1 MIEFNSPKSKDPL
14 YRKLASNW
22 KGMQARCYNKDHDNY
37 KYYGGKGITISWGSF
52 KEFLEDVDKIPGWNP
67 ELFLNKKLHLD
78 KDLRGGGK
86 YSLETCSWV
95 SRSENIAYGS
105 KTRVYRKFYGLSDKG
120 VLYEGANIAEFARKH
135 NLEPQSVGKCLNNE
149 RPHTKYWVFWY
160 EGEPEKE
167 PQPLY
172 AVVDTNGNTMYFRK
186 PSELKEVL
194 PMSVGTIRKLAHYCG
209 TSELGYDF
217 FVVVDGELTK
227 GAKKLYT
234 NRINI
239 KDYKVYN
246 PEGQLVDAN
255 SLRELM
261 QYGLKEYKIRGCLHS
276 GSNTVDG
283 WTFVEK

>member
-1 MIEFNSPKSKDPL
+1 
-14 YRKLASNW
+14 
-22 KGMQARCYNKDHDNY
+22 
-37 KYYGGKGITISWGSF
+37 
-52 KEFLEDVDKIPGWNP
+52 
-67 ELFLNKKLHLD
+67 
-78 KDLRGGGK
+78 
-86 YSLETCSWV
+86 
-95 SRSENIAYGS
+95 
-105 KTRVYRKFYGLSDKG
+105 
-120 VLYEGANIAEFARKH
+120 
-135 NLEPQSVGKCLNNE
+135 
-149 RPHTKYWVFWY
+149 
-160 EGEPEKE
+160 
-167 PQPLY
+167 
-172 AVVDTNGNTMYFRK
+172 
-186 PSELKEVL
+186 
-194 PMSVGTIRKLAHYCG
+194 MSVGTIRKLAHYCG

-255 SLRELM
+255 SLIELM